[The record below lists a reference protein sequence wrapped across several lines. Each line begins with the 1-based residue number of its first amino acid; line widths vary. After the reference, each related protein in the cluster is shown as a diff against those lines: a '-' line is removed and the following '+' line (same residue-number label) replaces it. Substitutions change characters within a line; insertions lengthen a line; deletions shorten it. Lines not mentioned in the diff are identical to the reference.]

1 MERHSRLEKDLIAAA
16 DREDRTAR
24 EQLFAAL
31 YHELHQ
37 LAHRA
42 LNRGGAHLT
51 ISTTTLL
58 HEAYLSL
65 SGREGVCFPDRG
77 RFLAY
82 AARAIRGLI
91 VDATRRRHALKRGR
105 GFAITRL
112 DTHHEQDLADEQEL
126 TRIDEALEALGELDR
141 PLAELVDLRYFCG
154 LSLAE
159 IGALRGVSERTMQRE
174 WEKARLLLFNLL
186 TDNDVPDL
194 HTRCPGQGG

>member
-1 MERHSRLEKDLIAAA
+1 LEHPRLEPDLVAAA
-16 DREDRTAR
+16 DRDDRAAR

-42 LNRGGAHLT
+42 LNRSGGHLT

-58 HEAYLSL
+58 HEAYLNV

-91 VDATRRRHALKRGR
+91 IDASRRRHALKRGG

-112 DTHHEQDLADEQEL
+112 DTNHERDLPDEQQL
-126 TRIDEALEALGELDR
+126 TRLDEALEELAELDR
-141 PLAELVDLRYFCG
+141 TLAELVDLRYFCG

-159 IGALRGVSERTMQRE
+159 IAALRGVSERTMQRE

-186 TDNDVPDL
+186 TESDQ
-194 HTRCPGQGG
+194 T